1 MPDASSLRRETMN
14 RIGVDVGGT
23 FTDLVV
29 EQPDGTIEVFKVP
42 SVPSDP
48 SQGVLDAVAA
58 AAGGLGLTVPE
69 LLGRCGWFV
78 HGSTVA
84 TNTVLER
91 KGAKVG
97 MLTTA
102 GFRDSVEI
110 RRSIRENPWDHRTP
124 FADPLVPRHLRLGVR
139 GRLDAQGEELVP
151 LSGDDVRDAV
161 ASLAGRGVETVALC
175 FINAYANGRHEEE
188 AAEII
193 RSVAPQMSV
202 SLSSRLA
209 PIVGEYERGST
220 TVIDAYIRRRIP
232 ARATVRPRLRDRR

>member
-1 MPDASSLRRETMN
+1 MLLPRSVMN

-48 SQGVLDAVAA
+48 SRGVLDAVAA
-58 AAGGLGLTVPE
+58 AAAGLGKSVPE
-69 LLGRCGWFV
+69 LLGQCGWFV
-78 HGSTVA
+78 HGSTIA

-102 GFRDSVEI
+102 GFRDSLEI

-124 FADPLVPRHLRLGVR
+124 FAEPLVPRYLRLGVR
-139 GRLDAQGEELVP
+139 ERMDAWGGELAPLVA
-151 LSGDDVRDAV
+151 DDVRDAV
-161 ASLAGRGVETVALC
+161 AQFAQRGVEAVAIC
-175 FINAYANGRHEEE
+175 FLNAYQNGAHEEQ

-193 RSVAPQMSV
+193 RA
-202 SLSSRLA
+202 
-209 PIVGEYERGST
+209 
-220 TVIDAYIRRRIP
+220 RRRRCRSRCRP
-232 ARATVRPRLRDRR
+232 AWRRSSANTSAARPRSSTPISAAA